1 MRYTDTVLSNG
12 PSFGDWLPSCLGEA
26 DVAAMRTGF
35 LSLPAVEDAAPQLLA
50 LLQRGGQLLIV
61 AGGAPDQADPD
72 ALIRLSE
79 LLTPFGDQ
87 ATLRVVVHPD
97 EFQNAKTYYMRFPD
111 GHAEAW
117 IGSANLTRGGLQTN
131 HEAAVFL
138 DSREPAEAEIIEDV
152 LRGIQAFRDRP
163 GTTGVSEE
171 TRLILTA
178 RRVKLRQGRR
188 QGAPMQ
194 STQRW
199 ADLLQPTMDTVDAV
213 ASSPEV
219 MLGVPTGFA
228 DLDLITNG
236 LPAGSLTVIGSRPGA
251 GRSTLLLDFVRNAA
265 IKHSLRSALF
275 CLDQPGVDVT
285 QRILCAES
293 IIRLS
298 DMRGGLM
305 SDDAWTRL
313 ARRMP
318 EISEAPLLVNT
329 TPAANVDA
337 LCDEI
342 ARLDQKEPL
351 SLVAIDPLNM
361 VQARTE
367 PGANREREVST
378 VARRLKTLALELE
391 VPIVVTAEIGRTVE
405 ARVDQRPLLTDLRE
419 SDSLAQVADLV
430 ILLNRPDLNERD
442 NPRAGEADLILAKHR
457 NGPTATITVAHQL
470 HYARFTDL
478 AG

>member
-163 GTTGVSEE
+163 FVDVRVVETCGDERRGGRPSDPCAAMHEHRAGAVPVAEE
-171 TRLILTA
+171 IDQRRDVRCRRQHGAA
-178 RRVKLRQGRR
+178 RRDVNVVEGQTQVPAAETLTERRRLERGIEHADDPRWCTCGDEVRDFRQRAHENR
-188 QGAPMQ
+188 H
-194 STQRW
+194 RCR
-199 ADLLQPTMDTVDAV
+199 
-213 ASSPEV
+213 
-219 MLGVPTGFA
+219 
-228 DLDLITNG
+228 
-236 LPAGSLTVIGSRPGA
+236 GSR
-251 GRSTLLLDFVRNAA
+251 
-265 IKHSLRSALF
+265 
-275 CLDQPGVDVT
+275 GV
-285 QRILCAES
+285 
-293 IIRLS
+293 
-298 DMRGGLM
+298 
-305 SDDAWTRL
+305 
-313 ARRMP
+313 
-318 EISEAPLLVNT
+318 
-329 TPAANVDA
+329 
-337 LCDEI
+337 
-342 ARLDQKEPL
+342 
-351 SLVAIDPLNM
+351 
-361 VQARTE
+361 
-367 PGANREREVST
+367 
-378 VARRLKTLALELE
+378 
-391 VPIVVTAEIGRTVE
+391 
-405 ARVDQRPLLTDLRE
+405 
-419 SDSLAQVADLV
+419 
-430 ILLNRPDLNERD
+430 
-442 NPRAGEADLILAKHR
+442 
-457 NGPTATITVAHQL
+457 
-470 HYARFTDL
+470 
-478 AG
+478 

>member
-1 MRYTDTVLSNG
+1 
-12 PSFGDWLPSCLGEA
+12 
-26 DVAAMRTGF
+26 
-35 LSLPAVEDAAPQLLA
+35 
-50 LLQRGGQLLIV
+50 
-61 AGGAPDQADPD
+61 
-72 ALIRLSE
+72 
-79 LLTPFGDQ
+79 
-87 ATLRVVVHPD
+87 
-97 EFQNAKTYYMRFPD
+97 
-111 GHAEAW
+111 
-117 IGSANLTRGGLQTN
+117 
-131 HEAAVFL
+131 
-138 DSREPAEAEIIEDV
+138 
-152 LRGIQAFRDRP
+152 
-163 GTTGVSEE
+163 
-171 TRLILTA
+171 
-178 RRVKLRQGRR
+178 
-188 QGAPMQ
+188 MQ

-293 IIRLS
+293 VIRLS

-342 ARLDQKEPL
+342 LAHSPTAIAIAKRSFNADSEHIRAIGSMGFQA
-351 SLVAIDPLNM
+351 VALYYASD
-361 VQARTE
+361 
-367 PGANREREVST
+367 
-378 VARRLKTLALELE
+378 
-391 VPIVVTAEIGRTVE
+391 E
-405 ARVDQRPLLTDLRE
+405 AREGVAAFKEKRP
-419 SDSLAQVADLV
+419 
-430 ILLNRPDLNERD
+430 
-442 NPRAGEADLILAKHR
+442 PRFR
-457 NGPTATITVAHQL
+457 
-470 HYARFTDL
+470 R
-478 AG
+478 